1 MLNRYP
7 LWKNLLI
14 LLVLATG
21 LLYALPNLYP
31 EDPAVQIS
39 GSRGSVTLGEDERQL
54 AESAL
59 QTANI
64 AYLSIEQEGNSLLIR
79 LTDEGH
85 QLPAREAIQQALGN
99 QYVVALN
106 QAATTPDWLTALGGK
121 RINLGLDLRGGVHF
135 QMEVDMEA
143 AVNQQLEV
151 TASEVRS
158 TLRRERLRFR
168 QVQVEEGK
176 LWVRMASAEDLE
188 PAQRLLRPNLDE
200 YEFDQREADSLLV
213 LSLTEQAI
221 REIEDYAVDQNIITL
236 RNRVNELGVAEPLV
250 QRSGRNRIVVELP
263 GVQDTAA
270 AKRVLGATANLEFR
284 LEARRN
290 AEPLETEVFDFR
302 DQPGRTATL
311 ERDIITTGNNVANA
325 SVGFDENNRPQVN
338 IRLNGQGG
346 RLMSQAT
353 RPNVGRS
360 MAVVFIEHK
369 TESRFETIDD
379 ELVEIREPYTERG
392 IISLATIQSEL
403 GASFRITGIGNM
415 QEASELALLLRA
427 GALAAPIY
435 FVEERT
441 IGPSL
446 GQRNIERGI
455 TSIQIGLALVVL
467 FMLVWYRVFG
477 IFATVALASNLI
489 LLTALLSVLGA
500 TLTLPG
506 MAGIVLTLGMAV
518 DANVLINARIKEEIY
533 HRGLSPQNA
542 IHAGY
547 EKAFSTILD
556 ANITTFLVAVIL
568 FSVGTGPVKGFAVTL
583 SLGLLTSMFTA
594 ILVTRMQVNWVYG
607 SRRLDRLSI

>member
-14 LLVLATG
+14 LLVIGIGAI
-21 LLYALPNLYP
+21 YALPNIYP

-39 GSRGSVTLGEDERQL
+39 GSRSSIVITERELNRAEQALQSAGIRVLQSSLENNTVLFRLADVEQQL
-54 AESAL
+54 A
-59 QTANI
+59 
-64 AYLSIEQEGNSLLIR
+64 
-79 LTDEGH
+79 
-85 QLPAREAIQQALGN
+85 AREAIQQTLGDGF
-99 QYVVALN
+99 VVALN
-106 QAATTPDWLTALGGK
+106 QAATTPEWLTNLGA
-121 RINLGLDLRGGVHF
+121 RSVNLGLDLRGGVHF
-135 QMEVDMEA
+135 LMEVDMDA
-143 AVNQQLEV
+143 ALKQQLEV
-151 TASEVRS
+151 TASEVRA
-158 TLRRERLRFR
+158 TLRTERVRFR
-168 QVQVEEGK
+168 QVSVEDGQ
-176 LWVRMASAEDLE
+176 LQIRLASADQL
-188 PAQRLLRPNLDE
+188 PDARRLLQRNLSDYVFTE
-200 YEFDQREADSLLV
+200 DADAGQLI
-213 LSLTEQAI
+213 LSMSEQAI
-221 REIEDYAVDQNIITL
+221 RDLEDYAVDQNLITL

-290 AEPLETEVFDFR
+290 ADPLDTEDFTFR
-302 DQPGRTATL
+302 DQPGRNALL
-311 ERDIITTGNNVANA
+311 ERDIITTGSNVANA
-325 SVGFDENNRPQVN
+325 SLGFDENNRAQVD

-353 RPNVGRS
+353 RHNVGRS
-360 MAVVFIEHK
+360 MAVVFIEYK
-369 TESRFETIDD
+369 TRTRIERQDGER
-379 ELVEIREPYTERG
+379 VEVREPYTEQG

-403 GASFRITGIGNM
+403 GSSFRITGVGSV

-446 GQRNIERGI
+446 GAKNIEQGI
-455 TSIQIGLALVVL
+455 MSIQIGLALVVL
-467 FMLVWYRVFG
+467 FMLLWYRTFGVF
-477 IFATVALASNLI
+477 ACVALTTNLI
-489 LLTALLSVLGA
+489 LLVALLSALGA

-506 MAGIVLTLGMAV
+506 IAGIVLTLGMAV
-518 DANVLINARIKEEIY
+518 DANVLINARIKEEMY
-533 HRGLSPQNA
+533 HRGMSPQNA

-556 ANITTFLVAVIL
+556 ANITTLLVAVIL
-568 FSVGTGPVKGFAVTL
+568 FSIGTGPVKGFAVTL

-594 ILVTRMQVNWVYG
+594 IMVTRMQVNWVYG
-607 SRRLDRLSI
+607 GRRIERLSL